1 LDAHDWGRK
10 RSSRPEM
17 LDAHGIDKLRVIGWP
32 AVFQFWI
39 SRRVSD
45 GRSGEHD
52 LAWPPSEKSWHVE
65 ANFDL

>member
-1 LDAHDWGRK
+1 
-10 RSSRPEM
+10 M